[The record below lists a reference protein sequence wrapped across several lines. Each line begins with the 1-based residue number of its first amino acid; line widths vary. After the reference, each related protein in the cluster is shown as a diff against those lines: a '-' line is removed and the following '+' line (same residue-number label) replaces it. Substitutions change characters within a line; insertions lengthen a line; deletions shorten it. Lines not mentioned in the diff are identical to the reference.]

1 MADIRAARTEE
12 KVGHAGRD
20 EGEEERAAPL
30 VTPHFCY
37 IIHSAAS
44 NHIASRQHRK
54 VFMQTASIKWIGEQR
69 FLATSPSGHAV
80 PFDSD
85 RESNKAP
92 GAMEMVLMALGACTA
107 TDMVLIL
114 EKKRQKLE
122 SLEVLCSGE
131 RAAEPPTVWTKLEV
145 LFRLRGSIDEAAVQH
160 AMSLTEEKYCS
171 VAAMLKK
178 TAAFTWRYEILPPAA
193 AKQAQ

>member
-1 MADIRAARTEE
+1 ME
-12 KVGHAGRD
+12 
-20 EGEEERAAPL
+20 
-30 VTPHFCY
+30 
-37 IIHSAAS
+37 
-44 NHIASRQHRK
+44 
-54 VFMQTASIKWIGEQR
+54 TATIQWIGEQK

-131 RAAEPPTVWTKLEV
+131 RAAEPPTVWTKLEIV
-145 LFRLRGSIDEAAVQH
+145 YRLRGELDDAAVKH
-160 AMSLTEEKYCS
+160 AIELSEEKYCS

-178 TAAFTWRYEILPPAA
+178 TAKISWRYEILRGGEGGMAL
-193 AKQAQ
+193 